1 MAFCRRSAASG
12 LPDGRL
18 LRVFAS
24 ERGPNCRNRELAEKA
39 TTSSTPT
46 CLLPASHYMSSQKK
60 PPEDELH
67 NGFLR
72 HALAI
77 GPRRPFL
84 LSGGTFREI
93 QTIRHLLIVI
103 AASASAVSRL
113 SIRIGSRRA
122 ARTTTPLGATST
134 DMLRRTV
141 APALE
146 DFWSVAARKFWLS
159 RPIRAQWWRH
169 G

>member
-1 MAFCRRSAASG
+1 
-12 LPDGRL
+12 
-18 LRVFAS
+18 
-24 ERGPNCRNRELAEKA
+24 
-39 TTSSTPT
+39 
-46 CLLPASHYMSSQKK
+46 MSSQKK

-122 ARTTTPLGATST
+122 ARTTTPLGH
-134 DMLRRTV
+134 V
-141 APALE
+141 YGYAPAYGGAGSRGFLVSGGKE
-146 DFWSVAARKFWLS
+146 ILAFQTDPGAMVAARLTS
-159 RPIRAQWWRH
+159 DGR
-169 G
+169 